1 MAAKRFRQDND
12 VERASQPSRYGVP
25 ERGQAAAGRPVSQ
38 GGRTPRFSSDA
49 ARGAGRSAAVSPDQ
63 PAAASRFGRS
73 ASAAA
78 SQPAIAPRHSARPAA
93 PAQGAAQG
101 QAAHAPRFSNDAVSG
116 QATAASP
123 SGRAPRFSAHQ
134 AQGAHGAAASVRGR
148 GVHGSRF
155 SSSGQAAAPVTSTSG
170 ATGAY
175 VAEGSPRP
183 ISVDPATTGS
193 FSTIRQGRGAVA
205 TTRENAGRAAEA
217 GRASAARTVRAG
229 QGTRKKPQPSKA
241 PLPVLVGIGVAA
253 LVVVVLAV
261 VLLSAL
267 ISPKAPEGD
276 EAATSVA
283 AETVVSANEGVESGG
298 FTYSLSQGEGGWE
311 LVRSSGG
318 QDTSLATLAGE
329 PVCVTLYQGT
339 LFIPENL
346 SDGTWDVI
354 CYVLGDGSTATQLL
368 GGDGNPVTGSGT
380 VQSASVDGS
389 NLVLTGDGVNQS
401 VALE

>member
-63 PAAASRFGRS
+63 PA
-73 ASAAA
+73 
-78 SQPAIAPRHSARPAA
+78 IAPRHSARPAA

-116 QATAASP
+116 QVAAASP
-123 SGRAPRFSAHQ
+123 SGHAPRFSAHQ
-134 AQGAHGAAASVRGR
+134 AQGAHGAAASARGR

-155 SSSGQAAAPVTSTSG
+155 TSSGQATAPVTSTSG

-298 FTYSLSQGEGGWE
+298 FTYGLSQGEGGWE

-380 VQSASVDGS
+380 VQSATVDGS

>member
-1 MAAKRFRQDND
+1 MAAKRFRQDNN

-25 ERGQAAAGRPVSQ
+25 EQGQAAAGRPVSQ
-38 GGRTPRFSSDA
+38 GGRAPRFSSDA

-63 PAAASRFGRS
+63 PA
-73 ASAAA
+73 
-78 SQPAIAPRHSARPAA
+78 IAPRHSARPAA
-93 PAQGAAQG
+93 PARGAAQG

-123 SGRAPRFSAHQ
+123 SGHAPRFSAHQ

-155 SSSGQAAAPVTSTSG
+155 SSSGQPAAPVTSTSG

>member
-25 ERGQAAAGRPVSQ
+25 ERGQAAAGQPVSQ

-49 ARGAGRSAAVSPDQ
+49 ARGADRSAAVSPDQ
-63 PAAASRFGRS
+63 PV
-73 ASAAA
+73 
-78 SQPAIAPRHSARPAA
+78 IAPRHSARPAA
-93 PAQGAAQG
+93 PAQGAAQD

-134 AQGAHGAAASVRGR
+134 AQGAHGVAASVRGR

-155 SSSGQAAAPVTSTSG
+155 SSSGQPAAPVTSTSG

-298 FTYSLSQGEGGWE
+298 FTYGLSQGEGGWE

-380 VQSASVDGS
+380 VQSATVDGS

>member
-1 MAAKRFRQDND
+1 M
-12 VERASQPSRYGVP
+12 
-25 ERGQAAAGRPVSQ
+25 
-38 GGRTPRFSSDA
+38 
-49 ARGAGRSAAVSPDQ
+49 
-63 PAAASRFGRS
+63 
-73 ASAAA
+73 
-78 SQPAIAPRHSARPAA
+78 
-93 PAQGAAQG
+93 
-101 QAAHAPRFSNDAVSG
+101 
-116 QATAASP
+116 
-123 SGRAPRFSAHQ
+123 
-134 AQGAHGAAASVRGR
+134 
-148 GVHGSRF
+148 
-155 SSSGQAAAPVTSTSG
+155 TSTSG

-229 QGTRKKPQPSKA
+229 QGIRKKPQPSKA

-283 AETVVSANEGVESGG
+283 AETVVLANEGVESGG
-298 FTYSLSQGEGGWE
+298 FTYSLSQGEDGWE

-346 SDGTWDVI
+346 SDGSWDVI

-380 VQSASVDGS
+380 VQSATVDGS
-389 NLVLTGDGVNQS
+389 NLVLTGDGVSQS